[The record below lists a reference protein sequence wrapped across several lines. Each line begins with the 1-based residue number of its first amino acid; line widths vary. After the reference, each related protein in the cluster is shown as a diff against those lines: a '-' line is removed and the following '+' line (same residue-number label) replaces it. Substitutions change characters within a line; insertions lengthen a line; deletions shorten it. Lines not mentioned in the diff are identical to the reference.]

1 MKSKKGKDIFK
12 YNKLLKPIC
21 EKLTDHKHREL
32 VGWDESFGTKDNY
45 KYANR
50 HDFYYKCKICGYL
63 YFNHKPSLKDLEY
76 IKEYDKSKGE

>member
-1 MKSKKGKDIFK
+1 MRNKKQDKIFK

-21 EKLTDHKHREL
+21 EKLTGHKHKEL

-50 HDFYYKCKICGYL
+50 HDI
-63 YFNHKPSLKDLEY
+63 
-76 IKEYDKSKGE
+76 